1 MLCPIRFAFPE
12 REEQDGGEADRGL
25 LRASRRGQ
33 DQTSGHEIPA
43 RILRSKR
50 SGNFFAFLHLDSGKQ
65 RGRFLFKKKFLSS
78 SSKLSP
84 KRREL

>member
-50 SGNFFAFLHLDSGKQ
+50 SGNFFLLFFISILGNSGD
-65 RGRFLFKKKFLSS
+65 GFYLKKSFFRQAQS
-78 SSKLSP
+78 
-84 KRREL
+84 

>member
-43 RILRSKR
+43 PILGN
-50 SGNFFAFLHLDSGKQ
+50 SGDGFYLKKSFFRQAQS
-65 RGRFLFKKKFLSS
+65 
-78 SSKLSP
+78 
-84 KRREL
+84 